1 MNRTEII
8 EHDSF
13 DSETRSRI
21 VEEEERVLARVHK
34 NVAARSLRPVNDG
47 IDYDAELLSL
57 RDQINEARLEDVPP
71 LIEEMER
78 LTEVAARRA
87 KVTEGGV
94 DSDSPYFGRLV
105 LEENER
111 RREVLIGRSTYL
123 DPRTGIRI
131 VDWRDAPVSRI
142 YYRYEEGDPYE
153 EQFGGRE
160 VHGEVLTRRSLS
172 ISGGVLRRIGSPQGT
187 FVRAIDGDW
196 RSVGES
202 ASRLHGGQG
211 AAMRPEGH
219 HKPAQPARGQLGTGI
234 EGREDRFLPEITAL
248 IDPRQFELITK
259 SDAGLVVIQ
268 GGAGSGKTTI
278 GLHRLAYLAFQ
289 DPKRFRPDRMLV
301 LVYNDALV
309 RYISRVLP
317 ALGAGGTPVATYE
330 RWARKQRNL
339 HLRELPD
346 RYDDDTPSAVTRLK
360 KHPAMLRVIDDF
372 VARAI
377 SRYEAWLEESLGTL
391 DGRAQVLAFLHESA
405 GAPLAVRIARLSKWL
420 GGGLDAS
427 DAKQVQ
433 PAPSSVALRH
443 AVDRVARR
451 ARRDLLDI
459 TAAWAEILTDREA
472 LRAAF
477 DTYAPGELDED
488 DLRTAMKWCN
498 ERCGAVLAE
507 IETRRDEA
515 EHATDAKKRG
525 EEQDPDSER
534 PALKLVHRKR
544 GGGDDDG
551 DLDDDD
557 DDRSMGVDG
566 AAESEPARLDREDD
580 ALFLRLYQRLRSPLM
595 RGKERLSYEHILID
609 EAQDLSPVELAV
621 VMGTS
626 TKARSVTM
634 AGDVA
639 QRLHMNNGFKDWT
652 QLLEA
657 IRPRRIG
664 NPRESAPIAV
674 EPLKVQYRSTHE
686 IIEFAQE
693 VLGPLADPEGGHAIR
708 AGAPVELF
716 RFAHSGEAVAF
727 LGEALRDLM
736 QSEPRA
742 SIALIARYP
751 EQADIY
757 YRGLVNAEVP
767 YIRRIA
773 EQDFPFKPGIDVT
786 DVKQVKGLEFDYVV
800 LLEVARGSYPIN
812 DESRHLLHIAA
823 TRAAHQLWITT
834 SGEPSLLLPQS
845 LRDRAF

>member
-1 MNRTEII
+1 MNRTETI
-8 EHDSF
+8 EHGSF
-13 DSETRSRI
+13 DSDSMHTRI
-21 VEEEERVLARVHK
+21 IDEEERVLARVHK
-34 NVAARSLRPVNDG
+34 NAASRSLRPVNDG
-47 IDYDAELLSL
+47 VDYEAELLSL

-87 KVTEGGV
+87 KVTEGGI
-94 DSDSPYFGRLV
+94 DPDSPYFGRLV
-105 LEENER
+105 LEENDR

-187 FVRAIDGDW
+187 FVRAIDGEW

-202 ASRLHGGQG
+202 ASRLSGGQG

-219 HKPAQPARGQLGTGI
+219 HKPSQPARGQLGTGI
-234 EGREDRFLPEITAL
+234 DGREDRFLPEITAL

-278 GLHRLAYLAFQ
+278 GLHRLAYLTFQ

-317 ALGAGGTPVATYE
+317 ALGAGGTPVTTYE
-330 RWARKQRNL
+330 RWASKQRSQ

-346 RYDDDTPSAVTRLK
+346 RYDEDTPSSVTRLK
-360 KHPAMLRVIDDF
+360 KHPVMLRVIDDF
-372 VARAI
+372 VAKTAA
-377 SRYEAWLEESLGTL
+377 RYDAWLEESLGSL
-391 DGRAQVLAFLHESA
+391 DGTSDVLAFHREAST
-405 GAPLAVRIARLSKWL
+405 APLGVRIARLSKWL
-420 GGGLDAS
+420 TEN
-427 DAKQVQ
+427 
-433 PAPSSVALRH
+433 SSSLPLRH
-443 AVDRVARR
+443 AVERVAQR
-451 ARRDLLDI
+451 ARRDLLDVVS
-459 TAAWAEILTDREA
+459 AWAEVLTDQET
-472 LRAAF
+472 LRTTF
-477 DTYAPGELDED
+477 DAYAPGELDEE
-488 DLRTAMKWCN
+488 DLKTVAKWCRD
-498 ERCGAVLAE
+498 RCGALLSELEA
-507 IETRRDEA
+507 RRDEG
-515 EHATDAKKRG
+515 ERTTDSKKRNEG
-525 EEQDPDSER
+525 EPDETSA
-534 PALKLVHRKR
+534 PKLVQRKR

-551 DLDDDD
+551 DLDED
-557 DDRSMGVDG
+557 DDRSVGVDG
-566 AAESEPARLDREDD
+566 ATEREPARLDREDD
-580 ALFLRLYQRLRSPLM
+580 ALFLRLMQRLRGPLM
-595 RGKERLSYEHILID
+595 RGKERLFYEHILID

-621 VMGTS
+621 VMGTT

-639 QRLHMNNGFKDWT
+639 QRLHMNNGFKDWA

-657 IRPRRIG
+657 IRPNRVG
-664 NPRESAPIAV
+664 GAAPIAV

-686 IIEFAQE
+686 IIELAQA

-708 AGAPVELF
+708 SGAPVELF

-767 YIRRIA
+767 HLRRIA

-800 LLEVARGSYPIN
+800 LLEVSRGSYPMN
-812 DESRHLLHIAA
+812 DEARHLLHIAA

-834 SGEPSLLLPQS
+834 SGEPSPVLPQS